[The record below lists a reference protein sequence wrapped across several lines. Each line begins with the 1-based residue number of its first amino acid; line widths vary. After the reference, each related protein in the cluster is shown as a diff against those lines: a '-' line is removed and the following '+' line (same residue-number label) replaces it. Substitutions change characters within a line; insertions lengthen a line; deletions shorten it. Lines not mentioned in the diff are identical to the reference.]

1 MTRQR
6 AVLSLAMIMIAL
18 VAGCSSKVDDGAL
31 VTNIKSQMFSDA
43 QLRDASLQVVSN
55 KGEVTLSGSVPNDAA
70 RYEAYKLATQTQG
83 VTKVNDQMSV
93 QAAQTT
99 PPPQPEPVAA
109 PVPARKPEPAPKREP
124 PRKVH
129 NNKQSPSTAHAE
141 FADNNFAPAL
151 SASQP
156 AAPAPMDEPVA
167 APPPAPAPFTPPPPP
182 PPQPRQVQVP
192 LGTTV
197 TIRMIDGVDSS
208 VNKSGEIF
216 HASLEAPLVVD
227 NEVLVPRGADVYV
240 RLSSA
245 SSAGHISGQSELHL
259 ELVKLEFQG
268 NSYPLVS
275 STYSVSGESR
285 GKDSAKKIGGGAVL
299 GALIGAI
306 AGGGKGAAIG
316 AGVGGGAGG
325 VYQGATSGKAVKIA
339 SETKLDFQLDQ
350 PVTVTV
356 VPRNMN

>member
-1 MTRQR
+1 MTRHR
-6 AVLSLAMIMIAL
+6 AVVSLAMITIAL

-31 VTNIKSQMFSDA
+31 VTNIKSQMFSDV

-70 RYEAYKLATQTQG
+70 RYEAYKLATQTPG

-109 PVPARKPEPAPKREP
+109 PVPVRKPDPAPKREP

-129 NNKQSPSTAHAE
+129 NNKQGPSADHAE
-141 FADNNFAPAL
+141 FADNSFTPAPAG
-151 SASQP
+151 SQP
-156 AAPAPMDEPVA
+156 AAQPPMDQPVS
-167 APPPAPAPFTPPPPP
+167 APPPASAPATPPPPP

-208 VNKSGEIF
+208 VNKAGEIF

-245 SSAGHISGQSELHL
+245 SAAGHISGQSELHL